1 MPSSVQTVSPQE
13 SPFQGLSI
21 RDVAKQFGPIE
32 VLTAIDM
39 DVAPGEVVALLGEN
53 GAGKSTL
60 ASIIAGVVQ
69 PTRGAMV
76 WNGEPYAP
84 AFPGQA
90 LEKGIGLIQQEI
102 RLLPDLTIAENM
114 FVGRLRLKGGWLDRA
129 EMNRLAAVQLERLGL
144 NVPPTTLVR
153 RLSVSAQQQVEIAK
167 ALTMNA
173 RLLIFDEPTAALGEE
188 ETDRLFV
195 QIERLKK
202 EGVGFIYVSHRLEE
216 IARIA
221 DKIVVLRDGR
231 LIAAHETGKVPVKTL
246 VAEMVGRNV
255 ERLFPEKGEPHQRE
269 VLAVKGL
276 TSKHGAF
283 RDVSFSVRAGEVF
296 GIAGIVGAGRTEL
309 ARAIM
314 GADPVSAGTIEI
326 DGKPARINSPSEAL
340 AAGMV
345 MVPEDRKQ
353 QGLVLQHTLANNI
366 AYGNFDRIAPS
377 GWVGPRKVRELAE
390 QGIARMRIR
399 GTANQLAG
407 RLSGGNQ
414 QKTLIARWISRDP
427 KIFILDEPT
436 RGIDV
441 GSRAEI
447 YNVVA
452 GLAAS
457 GMAVV
462 VVSSDLEEIIGISH
476 RVMVLSRG
484 RQRAILTGGDINHE
498 TIMELATT

>member
-1 MPSSVQTVSPQE
+1 MR
-13 SPFQGLSI
+13 GI
-21 RDVAKQFGPIE
+21 AKQFGPIE
-32 VLTAIDM
+32 VLTAIDL

-60 ASIIAGVVQ
+60 AAIIAGVVP
-69 PTRGAMV
+69 PTRGTMV
-76 WNGEPYAP
+76 WSGHPYAP
-84 AFPGQA
+84 AYPGQA
-90 LEKGIGLIQQEI
+90 LDKGIGLIQQEI

-114 FVGRLRLKGGWLDRA
+114 FVGRLRLKHGWLDRA

-144 NVPPTTLVR
+144 DVPPTTLVR
-153 RLSVSAQQQVEIAK
+153 RLSVPAQQQVEIAK

-195 QIERLKK
+195 QIGRLKE

-221 DKIVVLRDGR
+221 DRIVVLRDGQ
-231 LIAAHETGKVPVKTL
+231 LIATHETGKVPIKTL
-246 VAEMVGRNV
+246 VTEMVGRNV
-255 ERLFPEKGEPHQRE
+255 ERLFPEKSEPQRRE
-269 VLAVKGL
+269 VLAVKGF
-276 TSKHGAF
+276 TSRRGAF
-283 RDVSFSVRAGEVF
+283 RDINFSVHAGEVF

-309 ARAIM
+309 VRAIM
-314 GADPVSAGTIEI
+314 GVDPTSAGTLEI
-326 DGKPARINSPSEAL
+326 DGKTARIGSPNEAL
-340 AAGMV
+340 AAGIV

-353 QGLVLQHTLANNI
+353 QGLVLQHSLAHNI
-366 AYGNFDRIAPS
+366 AYGNFDRIAPT
-377 GWVGPRKVRELAE
+377 GWVRPQKVRELAE
-390 QGIARMRIR
+390 RGIERMRIR
-399 GTANQLAG
+399 GTVNQLAG

-447 YNVVA
+447 YNVIA
-452 GLAAS
+452 RLAAS

-484 RQRAILTGGDINHE
+484 RQRAILTGKAVNHE

>member
-1 MPSSVQTVSPQE
+1 MKE
-13 SPFQGLSI
+13 SLFQGLSVRGI
-21 RDVAKQFGPIE
+21 AKQFGPIE

-60 ASIIAGVVQ
+60 AAIIAGVVP
-69 PTRGAMV
+69 PTRGTMV

-84 AFPGQA
+84 AYPGQA
-90 LEKGIGLIQQEI
+90 LDKGIGLIQQEI

-114 FVGRLRLKGGWLDRA
+114 FVGRLRLKRGWLDRA

-195 QIERLKK
+195 QIERLKR

-221 DKIVVLRDGR
+221 DRIAVLRDGR
-231 LIAAHETGKVPVKTL
+231 LIATHETGKVPIKTL

-255 ERLFPEKGEPHQRE
+255 ERLFPEKSEPQRQE
-269 VLAVKGL
+269 VLAVKNL
-276 TSKHGAF
+276 TSKRGAF
-283 RDVSFSVRAGEVF
+283 RDISFSVHAGEVF

-314 GADPVSAGTIEI
+314 GVDPTSAGTLEI
-326 DGKPARINSPSEAL
+326 DGKPARIGSPGEAL
-340 AAGMV
+340 ANGMV

-353 QGLVLQHTLANNI
+353 QGLVLQHSLAHNI
-366 AYGNFDRIAPS
+366 AYGNFDRIAPK
-377 GWVGPRKVRELAE
+377 GWVSPQKVRELA
-390 QGIARMRIR
+390 QRGIERMHIR

-414 QKTLIARWISRDP
+414 QKALIARWISRNP

-447 YNVVA
+447 YNVIA
-452 GLAAS
+452 QLAAS

-484 RQRAILTGGDINHE
+484 RQRAILTGKDINHE